1 MTQLP
6 LQGFLDLRAAL
17 SGALLMPAD
26 AGYDDARRVHNGLI
40 DKRPAAIARC
50 QSTADVVDALLF
62 GRKAGLEI
70 SVRGGGHNVA
80 GRAVTEGGL
89 MIDLAPMK
97 GMWVDPAARTVR
109 AQAGVTWREYNRATA
124 LHGLATTG
132 GVVSTTGIA
141 GLTLGG
147 GLGWLMGKY
156 GMAVDNLISA
166 EVVTAAGK
174 VVRAAADSEPDLFWA
189 LRGGGGNYGIATSF
203 EFRAHPLSTVIGG
216 IVVHPFPAAPSLLSF
231 YRDQTPTFPDDLAV
245 FAGFIHAP
253 DGSGMKLCAL
263 AVCHAGD
270 DPAKAEADVAPLRK
284 FGPPAQDLL
293 QRMPYPVAN
302 TLMDGAFPR
311 GAFNYWKSGFLREL
325 SDGAIQAIAAAFAK
339 TPTPQCAIIIEHFHG
354 AVTRVS
360 PTATAFPHREP
371 GFNVA
376 LVGQWTDRSLDGAC
390 KTWVR
395 ETAQSLQPFLADRH
409 YVNYLAS
416 DEDDLVRRA
425 YGPNYDR
432 LAALKRRY
440 DPDNVFRLNV
450 NIKPAT

>member
-1 MTQLP
+1 MTPLP

-17 SGALLMPAD
+17 SGSLLMPAD

-50 QSTADVVDALLF
+50 QSTPDVVDALLF
-62 GRKAGLEI
+62 GRRSGLEI
-70 SVRGGGHNVA
+70 SVRGGGHNPA

-97 GMWVDPAARTVR
+97 GIWVDPAARTVR
-109 AQAGVTWREYNRATA
+109 AQAGVTWREYNRAAA

-147 GLGWLMGKY
+147 GLGWLMGKH

-174 VVRAAADSEPDLFWA
+174 VVRASADSEPDLFWA
-189 LRGGGGNYGIATSF
+189 LRGGGGNFGIVTSF

-231 YRDQTPTFPDDLAV
+231 YRDLTPTFPDDLAV

-284 FGPPAQDLL
+284 FGPPVQDLL

-360 PTATAFPHREP
+360 PTATAFPHRER

-376 LVGQWTDRSLDGAC
+376 LVGQWTDRSLDDAC
-390 KTWVR
+390 RKWVR
-395 ETAQSLQPFLADRH
+395 ETAQTLQPFLADRY
-409 YVNYLAS
+409 YVNYVAA

-432 LAALKRRY
+432 LAALKHRY

-450 NIKPAT
+450 NIKPAP